1 MSFESDKWEEMAK
14 RSGQMDDSFG
24 EEEVEFGS
32 TAVREETQNVPKEEL
47 SRNEKVY
54 SDMEKIVQNNPE
66 LKGYL
71 LDIKKSVKRYV
82 STIDALH
89 VLRMKKMVDKKAVGF
104 SDSARKIAHD
114 ALIDNLNIFSRA
126 CVKAKIDN
134 SWRREVGL
142 DRKEITVWAVAV
154 YDTVV
159 EELNKEE

>member
-1 MSFESDKWEEMAK
+1 MSFESDKWEEMVK
-14 RSGQMDDSFG
+14 RSGQGGSFG
-24 EEEVEFGS
+24 EEEAEEGS
-32 TAVREETQNVPKEEL
+32 IAVREETQNVPGQEIT
-47 SRNEKVY
+47 RNERVY
-54 SDMEKIVQNNPE
+54 AGMEKIVQDNPE
-66 LKGYL
+66 LKKYF
-71 LDIKKSVKRYV
+71 LDIQKSVKRYV

-126 CVKAKIDN
+126 CIKAKIDN

-159 EELNKEE
+159 GELSKEE